1 MQMKSKPG
9 TFKRRLADPGLRR
22 DDGGI
27 WKIMRHQYRLRL
39 VWLLALLAI
48 PSTVSAWQFHVSHSD
63 PIAPVLLGVTGILFV
78 ALLGRFGARKL
89 GLPSVLGELCIGIL
103 IGNLAYLIDFDLVI
117 VLREGPAFF
126 DAVKDL
132 LHCKAVE
139 LACIHALSMA
149 QAEHMLTLLRGPHGN
164 ELIQVAH
171 TLDVFSRYGIIFLL
185 FMVGLRTSVGEM
197 RQVGPDSLRVAVI
210 GVITPFVLGFAFS
223 RLLIPDITLN
233 TSLFLGAALG
243 ATSVGIS
250 VMVLQ
255 ELKMEGTKIARIILG
270 AAVIDDILGLLLLS
284 IVSGIV
290 VTGGIEAGQVLVVI
304 AMTALFLGGAIYL
317 GPWLLRFIVH
327 LVRHLDL
334 MEAKMFVSFL
344 FVMVLAWMANLAGLA
359 TIVGAFTAGLIM
371 QDAYFRHWGNE
382 HEHSVCI
389 KDLIMPLEVILVP
402 IFFVL
407 MGIQVKLETFMDKHV
422 LILTAGL
429 LVAAIAGKLAAG
441 LGASRGNNRWAV
453 GIGMLPRG
461 EVGLIFAAIGKSLGV
476 IDDALF
482 SAIVLMVILTT
493 LLAPPLLKRSLQRTP
508 TP

>member
-1 MQMKSKPG
+1 VLSRSAASHMTVS
-9 TFKRRLADPGLRR
+9 R
-22 DDGGI
+22 
-27 WKIMRHQYRLRL
+27 YRLS
-39 VWLLALLAI
+39 LLCLPALLAM
-48 PSTVSAWQFHVSHSD
+48 PSTVSAWQFHTSHSD

-89 GLPSVLGELCIGIL
+89 GLPSVLGELGMGIL
-103 IGNLAYLIDFDLVI
+103 IGNIAYLIGFDLVV

-126 DAVKDL
+126 DAVKEL
-132 LHCKAVE
+132 LHCDATE
-139 LACIHALSMA
+139 LACIHALGPDK
-149 QAEHMLTLLRGPHGN
+149 AEHMLALLRGPHGG
-164 ELIQVAH
+164 ELIQVAQ

-185 FMVGLRTSVGEM
+185 FMVGLRTSIDEM

-210 GVITPFVLGFAFS
+210 GVLLPFVLGFASS
-223 RLLIPDITLN
+223 RLLIPDITLH

-255 ELKMEGTKIARIILG
+255 EMKMESTRVARIILG

-284 IVSGIV
+284 VVSGIV
-290 VTGGIEAGQVLVVI
+290 VTGGIELGQILVVI
-304 AMTALFLGGAIYL
+304 VMTTMFLAGAIYL
-317 GPWLLRFIVH
+317 GPWLLRLIIH
-327 LVRHLDL
+327 MVRHLDL
-334 MEAKMFVSFL
+334 MEAKLFISFL
-344 FVMVLAWMANLAGLA
+344 FVMLLAWMANLAGLA

-371 QDAYFRHWGNE
+371 QDAYFRHWGHERE
-382 HEHSVCI
+382 HTVCI

-407 MGIQVKLETFMDKHV
+407 MGIQVKLESFLSWHV
-422 LILTAGL
+422 IILSTGL
-429 LVAAIAGKLAAG
+429 LAAAIVGKLLAG
-441 LGASRGNNRWAV
+441 FGASRDNNRWAI

-493 LLAPPLLKRSLQRTP
+493 LLAPPLLKARLQKGTAS
-508 TP
+508 

>member
-1 MQMKSKPG
+1 MN
-9 TFKRRLADPGLRR
+9 L
-22 DDGGI
+22 
-27 WKIMRHQYRLRL
+27 HQYRPHLICL
-39 VWLLALLAI
+39 LMLLAMS
-48 PSTVSAWQFHVSHSD
+48 STASAWQFHASHSD

-89 GLPSVLGELCIGIL
+89 GLPSVIGELGMGIL
-103 IGNLAYLIDFDLVI
+103 IGNLAYLLGFDLVV

-132 LHCKAVE
+132 LQCEAVA
-139 LACIHALSMA
+139 LSCIHALSTA
-149 QAEHMLTLLRGPHGN
+149 QAEHLLALLRGPHGN

-185 FMVGLRTSVGEM
+185 FMVGLRTSIDEM

-210 GVITPFVLGFAFS
+210 GVIAPFALGFAFS
-223 RLLIPDITLN
+223 RLLIPDITLH

-243 ATSVGIS
+243 ATSVGIT

-290 VTGGIEAGQVLVVI
+290 VSGGIETAQILVVI
-304 AMTALFLGGAIYL
+304 MMTALFLAGAIYL
-317 GPWLLRFIVH
+317 GPWLLKITIH

-334 MEAKMFVSFL
+334 MEAKMFISFL

-371 QDAYFRHWGNE
+371 QDAYFRHWGHERE
-382 HEHSVCI
+382 HTICI
-389 KDLIMPLEVILVP
+389 KDLIMPLEIILVP

-407 MGIQVKLETFMDKHV
+407 MGIQVKLETFLDTRI
-422 LILTAGL
+422 LILSSGL
-429 LVAAIAGKLAAG
+429 LLAAIAGKLVAG
-441 LGASRGNNRWAV
+441 LGASRGINRWAI

-461 EVGLIFAAIGKSLGV
+461 EVGLVFAAIGKSLGV

-493 LLAPPLLKRSLQRTP
+493 LLAPPLLKQNLQRAP
-508 TP
+508 SPA